1 MLGEEIRLYLA
12 GYNARQMTDLT
23 CWVIE
28 SGRKEW
34 SGVESERGGWWWLTE
49 GDCDELR
56 MGARSVL

>member
-1 MLGEEIRLYLA
+1 
-12 GYNARQMTDLT
+12 MTDLT

-34 SGVESERGGWWWLTE
+34 SGVGVGWWWLTE